1 MRRLTPCPHFQ
12 RGRIGCAYYNP
23 VNFLIYVLEDTQE
36 TAHFDVTKT
45 CLSFKKIFR
54 VFLTFSVGA
63 SRSVGPSLA
72 RRVSGQL

>member
-1 MRRLTPCPHFQ
+1 MPLFQ

-45 CLSFKKIFR
+45 RQSYKKDFR
-54 VFLTFSVGA
+54 VF
-63 SRSVGPSLA
+63 
-72 RRVSGQL
+72 